1 MAARVGVG
9 GGDVA
14 VPDRGARL
22 YRAVAAGGDA
32 YINHAV
38 AEHFARFF
46 PLSARSRCLFDDHLA
61 LIKEALKPYV
71 QELVKS
77 NCMLDT
83 GRWPVGHL
91 TCVEIEDAELPW
103 EQG

>member
-1 MAARVGVG
+1 M
-9 GGDVA
+9 
-14 VPDRGARL
+14 
-22 YRAVAAGGDA
+22 AAGGDA
-32 YINHAV
+32 YIDHAV

-46 PLSARSRCLFDDHLA
+46 PLSARSRCLFDNHLA